1 VVDLPY
7 VINTE
12 VPLEKESYLHRAGRV
27 GRMGKEGTVVTI
39 VQDHSLKDLKK
50 IANQLSIELKEVY
63 LHGGQ
68 LHTEA
73 PVIEK
78 ESKKETKIVS
88 VQKISKKTS
97 EKLHT
102 PVKKTKKKTK
112 KQKDKGKRRH

>member
-1 VVDLPY
+1 
-7 VINTE
+7 
-12 VPLEKESYLHRAGRV
+12 
-27 GRMGKEGTVVTI
+27 
-39 VQDHSLKDLKK
+39 LKDLKK